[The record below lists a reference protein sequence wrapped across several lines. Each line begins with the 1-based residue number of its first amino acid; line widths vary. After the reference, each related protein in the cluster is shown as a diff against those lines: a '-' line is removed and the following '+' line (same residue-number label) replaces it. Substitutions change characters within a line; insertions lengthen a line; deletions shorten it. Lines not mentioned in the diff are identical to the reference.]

1 MQKSD
6 RNHNRRT
13 HEGAGLRHKH
23 PVISVPRGSSSRL
36 RVTKLIIYVGQNH
49 PLTLISSSS
58 LESPQGQLAFF
69 PPVLLAHAVTWL
81 VTLMTGDSRLSKNVG
96 CQSQYRALTLQVLS
110 LSSLKG
116 EGSRAPSSVLS
127 LPAAGVPCWDL
138 SQRCRGLP
146 RQASPG
152 VRSLPA
158 EDLLQTGRRGDLSLL
173 QASPT
178 TPAPQK

>member
-1 MQKSD
+1 MTQTSCSFCTERLQLETQSHQSD
-6 RNHNRRT
+6 YLCGT
-13 HEGAGLRHKH
+13 E
-23 PVISVPRGSSSRL
+23 PPIDFYRL
-36 RVTKLIIYVGQNH
+36 IFPRVTARTVSI
-49 PLTLISSSS
+49 
-58 LESPQGQLAFF
+58 FF
-69 PPVLLAHAVTWL
+69 PVLLAHAVIWL
-81 VTLMTGDSRLSKNVG
+81 VTLLTGDSRLRRVSKNVG
-96 CQSQYRALTLQVLS
+96 CQSQDRALMLQVFSLS

-116 EGSRAPSSVLS
+116 EGSRAPRLVLS

-152 VRSLPA
+152 VRPLPA
-158 EDLLQTGRRGDLSLL
+158 EDLLQTGRKGDLSLL